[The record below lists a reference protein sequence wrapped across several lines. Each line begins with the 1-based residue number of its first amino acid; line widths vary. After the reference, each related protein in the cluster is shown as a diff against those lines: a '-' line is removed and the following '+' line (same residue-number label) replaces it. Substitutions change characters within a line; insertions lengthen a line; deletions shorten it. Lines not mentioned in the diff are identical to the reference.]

1 MSDYDISILNG
12 NDFLITQEYG
22 VHPDDYIPLG
32 LPYHVGIDIVSLSDK
47 DWNIESVNGGVVQYA
62 NWREAGYGNVVIIL
76 QDDNVLAKYM
86 HLESIFVSV
95 GDYVTIGQEIGVIGN
110 TGNSTGRHL
119 HLEVSKWDGNIWS
132 INNHFDPIPYLN
144 ILDDQLKSRKPSQ
157 TQFHDLTINNMA
169 ILEKIINQIQNEDTS
184 NLSKELKDNILNSF
198 KSGDYGYTVKLL
210 NSAKKE
216 LREDIQTKI
225 QNEETSNLSKE
236 LKDNILNSF
245 SSGDYG
251 YTTREFNS
259 LENKLDFTEQKL
271 TMQEAQYRQEIGE
284 LKLIISRDKLMTD
297 KSLIISEQE
306 TPSNKPFYK
315 SKKFWATLI
324 GIITALVG
332 QYYPEQRDTV
342 NQMLL
347 SLSVYV
353 LGQGIADGA
362 KK

>member
-1 MSDYDISILNG
+1 MIDYDISILNG

-32 LPYHVGIDIVSLSDK
+32 LPYHIGIDIVSLSDK

-157 TQFHDLTINNMA
+157 TQFHDLTINNNDMA

-184 NLSKELKDNILNSF
+184 NLSKELKDNITNSF
-198 KSGDYGYTVKLL
+198 NSGDYGYAVREL
-210 NSAKKE
+210 NWTKDENLNLENQKKA
-216 LREDIQTKI
+216 
-225 QNEETSNLSKE
+225 
-236 LKDNILNSF
+236 
-245 SSGDYG
+245 
-251 YTTREFNS
+251 
-259 LENKLDFTEQKL
+259 LENKLDFTDQKL
-271 TMQEAQYRQEIGE
+271 TMQEAQYSQEIGE

-353 LGQGIADGA
+353 LGQGIADGV